1 MATTTDIL
9 KNAERLIADAELL
22 YSQGS
27 ARSAATLIVHALEQ
41 MGEFVE
47 ALTLEKYPN
56 AEVRMGLFNQP
67 NRHAKRQDA
76 LVAHVLNF
84 AIAQTAAIFY
94 SEKYAQEHGAVTD
107 DGHYLNWF
115 SKNSSLA
122 LTEEQ
127 QQRWLQSPNL
137 KTAHRLLHLTRTGV
151 LKGLRE
157 YGSYENTERAFSEN
171 EVHHVLE
178 LASKV
183 RVILGNSFVA
193 SEPPEMAGV
202 NMPEGLTIEEWK
214 QREGD

>member
-9 KNAERLIADAELL
+9 RNAERLIADAELL
-22 YSQGS
+22 FSQGS

-84 AIAQTAAIFY
+84 AIAQTAASFY
-94 SEKYAQEHGAVTD
+94 AEKYAHEHGAITD
-107 DGHYLNWF
+107 DGHYLDWF
-115 SKNSSLA
+115 SRNSSLA
-122 LTEEQ
+122 LSEEQ
-127 QQRWLQSPNL
+127 QQRWLQSPHL
-137 KTAHRLLHLTRTGV
+137 TTAHLLLHLARTGV

-157 YGSYENTERAFSEN
+157 YGFYENTDRAFSEN

-178 LASKV
+178 LASQV
-183 RVILGNSFVA
+183 RAILENPFVA
-193 SEPPEMAGV
+193 SEPPGMAGV
-202 NMPEGLTIEEWK
+202 NMPEGLTIDEWK
-214 QREGD
+214 QRKGD